1 MATFWTWAVR
11 NPCALVAAL
20 ALAAGFTE
28 VLEWSAALML
38 TMVAAVMADAAQHL
52 GSKARK
58 RAGRARAASEA
69 LQAAVALRKRIID
82 SEPKD
87 LRRAA

>member
-11 NPCALVAAL
+11 NPCVLVAAL
-20 ALAAGFTE
+20 GLASGFTE

-38 TMVAAVMADAAQHL
+38 TMVGAVMADAAQHL

-58 RAGRARAASEA
+58 RAERARAVSEA
-69 LQAAVALRKRIID
+69 LQAAATLRRRLVD